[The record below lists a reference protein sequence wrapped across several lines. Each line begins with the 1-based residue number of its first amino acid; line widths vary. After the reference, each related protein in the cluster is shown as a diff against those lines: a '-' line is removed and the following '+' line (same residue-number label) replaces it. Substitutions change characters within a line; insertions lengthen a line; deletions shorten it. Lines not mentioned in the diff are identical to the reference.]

1 MRYGEFEFG
10 APVVGDPGR
19 APEVGEPVVGRA
31 CCGRAAKPG
40 RTEPGR
46 GPDIGGRSPGRSGR
60 CAGGRGIAFAPDPKG
75 LLPARGGRG
84 ITEGVDG
91 AEGTEGVDAAG
102 ATGATGASG
111 ATGFSFLALVNCS
124 RVDSGSDA
132 SAASI
137 SSGVGAAAF
146 FAAVFLAAVFLATF
160 GAGVAA
166 FRSGNLSINLRTTG
180 ASTVDDAE
188 LTNSPTSCNLARSSL
203 LSKPKSFA
211 NS

>member
-1 MRYGEFEFG
+1 
-10 APVVGDPGR
+10 
-19 APEVGEPVVGRA
+19 
-31 CCGRAAKPG
+31 
-40 RTEPGR
+40 
-46 GPDIGGRSPGRSGR
+46 
-60 CAGGRGIAFAPDPKG
+60 
-75 LLPARGGRG
+75 
-84 ITEGVDG
+84 
-91 AEGTEGVDAAG
+91 
-102 ATGATGASG
+102 
-111 ATGFSFLALVNCS
+111 LALVNCS

-137 SSGVGAAAF
+137 SSGVGSADF
-146 FAAVFLAAVFLATF
+146 FAAVFFAAVFFATF

-180 ASTVDDAE
+180 ASSVDDAE

>member
-1 MRYGEFEFG
+1 
-10 APVVGDPGR
+10 
-19 APEVGEPVVGRA
+19 
-31 CCGRAAKPG
+31 
-40 RTEPGR
+40 
-46 GPDIGGRSPGRSGR
+46 
-60 CAGGRGIAFAPDPKG
+60 
-75 LLPARGGRG
+75 
-84 ITEGVDG
+84 
-91 AEGTEGVDAAG
+91 
-102 ATGATGASG
+102 
-111 ATGFSFLALVNCS
+111 LALVNCS

-137 SSGVGAAAF
+137 SSGVGSAAF

-166 FRSGNLSINLRTTG
+166 LRSGNLSINLRTTG

-188 LTNSPTSCNLARSSL
+188 LTNSPTSCNFARSSL

>member
-1 MRYGEFEFG
+1 V
-10 APVVGDPGR
+10 A
-19 APEVGEPVVGRA
+19 
-31 CCGRAAKPG
+31 
-40 RTEPGR
+40 
-46 GPDIGGRSPGRSGR
+46 
-60 CAGGRGIAFAPDPKG
+60 
-75 LLPARGGRG
+75 
-84 ITEGVDG
+84 
-91 AEGTEGVDAAG
+91 GVDATGVAG
-102 ATGATGASG
+102 VTGATGISG
-111 ATGFSFLALVNCS
+111 AAGFSLLALVNCS

-146 FAAVFLAAVFLATF
+146 FAAVFLAAVFLAAL
-160 GAGVAA
+160 GAGVTAL
-166 FRSGNLSINLRTTG
+166 RSGNLSINLRTTG

>member
-1 MRYGEFEFG
+1 V
-10 APVVGDPGR
+10 A
-19 APEVGEPVVGRA
+19 
-31 CCGRAAKPG
+31 
-40 RTEPGR
+40 
-46 GPDIGGRSPGRSGR
+46 
-60 CAGGRGIAFAPDPKG
+60 
-75 LLPARGGRG
+75 
-84 ITEGVDG
+84 GVD
-91 AEGTEGVDAAG
+91 AAGVDAAG
-102 ATGATGASG
+102 ATGATGISG
-111 ATGFSFLALVNCS
+111 AAGFSLLALVNCS

-146 FAAVFLAAVFLATF
+146 FAEVFLAAVFLAAL
-160 GAGVAA
+160 GAGVTAL
-166 FRSGNLSINLRTTG
+166 RSGNLSINLRTTG